1 MVPTACPLTPMAR
14 LPGTLAS
21 LPLPPSAPAS
31 ATLSTASPLEAL
43 GMGNLT
49 VQVVARPLPHC
60 GHGSALVGGIA
71 TQPKRWL
78 YGSFAAGR
86 AWGGGGGR
94 MPPAAGAV
102 SMRVLRGGLG
112 PGGGG
117 RRRPSPPRWANP
129 R

>member
-21 LPLPPSAPAS
+21 LPLPASGAPRS
-31 ATLSTASPLEAL
+31 RASPWEAL
-43 GMGNLT
+43 GMLNLT

-78 YGSFAAGR
+78 YGSLAAGFSH
-86 AWGGGGGR
+86 AVVIECGTSWKIGR
-94 MPPAAGAV
+94 
-102 SMRVLRGGLG
+102 
-112 PGGGG
+112 
-117 RRRPSPPRWANP
+117 
-129 R
+129 